1 MTLYPYLPI
10 KADETVMSYANRLA
24 AFHVNQPVK
33 GFLSD
38 CSISMPRLSVGMPES
53 LAALAKLSGAS
64 SEDLARSSF
73 SPVDAHYYSFRG
85 QRFLVGFV
93 ESVSFR
99 FCPRCF
105 LQDAASPLPHNA
117 HRYARAV
124 WAFKSVRTCSEHECF
139 LVERPVKDRRGLVFD
154 INELVP
160 ETDHELKEISRDLV
174 RAPCSDL
181 QTYIERRLDGS
192 VGPEWLDS
200 LDIDLAA
207 GFVEALGLLLTKGP
221 KATVGR
227 EKTEVLHEAGQAAF
241 PFVAVGPDGVHAL
254 LREVVRRNGELSDYA
269 SPPAVFGNFY
279 RWLTTPRKNW
289 DMNPVWEVVR
299 NFIVENLPLPSNG
312 IVLGQM
318 AQRKWH
324 SARTLSA
331 ATKLP
336 DEVARRVF
344 ASAPSEVKN
353 EFGFLDALVAKEL
366 VAITD
371 RPLGKGRGAE
381 MLGVSLA
388 AFDRLVAAG
397 IIADAPQTYGVEP
410 NVISQFK
417 SIETLLTRLRD
428 RLVCVDAPKSGH
440 RRLLDATRLMG
451 AELARVIKALLD
463 GELANA
469 QILNHAPN
477 LSGVYVDP
485 VELSALLPKGR
496 IVPLLEAADMLDLTD
511 RQLKAIT
518 IVRPPNDQPFVQ
530 TAFDRSG
537 NPIMTSF
544 HEADLKAFAANFVSR
559 RRLAREQ
566 AIQVYELDRRLKKI
580 GIEPVVRTRSR
591 GSPILYRRSDIP
603 AQI

>member
-1 MTLYPYLPI
+1 M
-10 KADETVMSYANRLA
+10 
-24 AFHVNQPVK
+24 
-33 GFLSD
+33 
-38 CSISMPRLSVGMPES
+38 
-53 LAALAKLSGAS
+53 
-64 SEDLARSSF
+64 
-73 SPVDAHYYSFRG
+73 
-85 QRFLVGFV
+85 
-93 ESVSFR
+93 
-99 FCPRCF
+99 
-105 LQDAASPLPHNA
+105 
-117 HRYARAV
+117 
-124 WAFKSVRTCSEHECF
+124 
-139 LVERPVKDRRGLVFD
+139 
-154 INELVP
+154 
-160 ETDHELKEISRDLV
+160 
-174 RAPCSDL
+174 
-181 QTYIERRLDGS
+181 
-192 VGPEWLDS
+192 
-200 LDIDLAA
+200 
-207 GFVEALGLLLTKGP
+207 
-221 KATVGR
+221 
-227 EKTEVLHEAGQAAF
+227 
-241 PFVAVGPDGVHAL
+241 
-254 LREVVRRNGELSDYA
+254 
-269 SPPAVFGNFY
+269 
-279 RWLTTPRKNW
+279 
-289 DMNPVWEVVR
+289 
-299 NFIVENLPLPSNG
+299 
-312 IVLGQM
+312 
-318 AQRKWH
+318 
-324 SARTLSA
+324 
-331 ATKLP
+331 
-336 DEVARRVF
+336 
-344 ASAPSEVKN
+344 
-353 EFGFLDALVAKEL
+353 AKEL

-397 IIADAPQTYGVEP
+397 IIEDAPQTYGVEP

-566 AIQVYELDRRLKKI
+566 AIQVHELDRRLKKI
-580 GIEPVVRTRSR
+580 GIEPVLRTRSR
-591 GSPILYRRSDIP
+591 GSPILYRRSEIP